1 MKRIFLSVGAAG
13 ALVTALVADEL
24 VARVEVRDGAP
35 RLVVNGEV
43 TPPRMFWGRSN
54 GKRTPL
60 SAAWTRHEWKL
71 TPHAPVE
78 KGVFV
83 FRTEE
88 KPGRFEVRDL
98 KVTAGGAT
106 RDVSVAAQRATKDK
120 VLGALRSEAIPLA
133 AETTYVVS
141 FDVRGEGVAWFR
153 CGLEQ
158 LEDSVYHYHAQEVPW
173 DDGEL
178 TSLVAESRQA
188 LAAGCR
194 FVTFFT
200 ANCWHEGKDDWGP
213 YDAQFRQLRAIDPK
227 ILLIPRV
234 TVNAPA
240 WWLRR
245 HPECAM
251 VYEGGVTGSYAS
263 VSSRLYRREAN
274 AYLGRLVR
282 YLTATYPENFAGIH
296 FSGQNTAE
304 WFYKDSSFKLFGYDV
319 GTRDAFRRYLAD
331 LGEADAER
339 AEVPTPEERH
349 RLKDAPQ
356 RFIDPVARRRI
367 LQFQR
372 FLQLEMADTVGELAA
387 TCRTASDGKKLV
399 LAFYGYHWE
408 LAGYGLTPGNSGHYG
423 VMRLL
428 EKWGGNLDA
437 LSGPVSYSG
446 REPIGFAGV
455 MSPAETLLRRGILW
469 FDEDDL
475 RVHAVDNRRDQAP
488 FGLSADLADDR
499 RAMTRTVGMEAARG
513 LGGWWMDLFGSG
525 WYSNDGTWQIAR
537 ELHDF
542 ERRMLARSVRV
553 PEVAA
558 LSDEES
564 ILNLERM
571 RGGSVPSA
579 GALAVARTSLAKAGV
594 SFGQYVLEDALAKP
608 LGAKVELHLSTW
620 KPRDVAALVRQVRA
634 RPDVTR
640 LWCWAPPAEATG
652 FALRRIDGTRAM
664 VRATPA
670 GRAAGLDESWAV
682 SPQKPI
688 APLYAAADAATD
700 EVWATWPD
708 GSAAIAVRR
717 NPGGNGYSVFCGIP
731 WLNARLVAAVC
742 RLGGAHAYLPFG
754 RVGKAVVW
762 AGNGFLTV
770 QSHER
775 ATFTV
780 DTGFAGGVSD
790 ALTGERLSAG
800 PQVELTFAAGD
811 VRILEDASRRG
822 TGILPVRC
830 CAETN
835 CPVERARCPFS
846 HENAGDIVVA
856 ERGRAPEA
864 TIVIRAAA
872 SESERFAAEELR
884 DFAEKVTGVR
894 LPIVTDEGPLPAK
907 AVLLGAT
914 RHTEATLGFSPD
926 LSGLGEDGFRLKA
939 AAPHLL
945 VLGSPVRGVLYGV
958 YELLEKYAG
967 CRWYASWCT
976 VTPRLDAIRVP
987 GKLDDAQVPAF
998 PCREPHWWDMF
1009 KSDFAAR
1016 CRANG
1021 PSNRPQ
1027 ARHGGNTWRF
1037 GGGLG
1042 NCHTLQ
1048 RLISAA
1054 EYGKDH
1060 PEYFALH
1067 GGVRRN
1073 DPRGNEDFAVQPCLT
1088 HPDVLRIV
1096 TSNVLARIR
1105 RDPSAKFYGISQN
1118 DNQLY
1123 CECAR
1128 CAAVDREEGSHAGT
1142 VVRFVNA
1149 VADAVAREFP
1159 DKYIETLAYNYSRVP
1174 PKKTRLRPN
1183 VIPCFCSI
1191 ECEFSRP
1198 MTESACPENRQLL
1211 RDILGWERQTD
1222 QLYVW
1227 DYVTDFA
1234 HYPHLFPNVYA
1245 LQENIR
1251 FFRDH
1256 HVKTLFEQGACQG
1269 RHAGFAELKA
1279 WLIAKWMWN
1288 PELPVKPLLDDFF
1301 AGYYGAG
1308 APCVREVFEK
1318 AHARQLAAAA
1328 QGEFLKIYQN
1338 VTKSALDDA
1347 FLDEAAALMAR
1358 ADAAT
1363 KDDAVRNYNVRMTAF
1378 GVDYMRIER
1387 WRRGSLK
1394 LVDFADASEARKVWP
1409 QFRDLVR
1416 LQLAR
1421 MDEAKDI
1428 RLSSGAV
1435 TGAHTKTRD
1444 AWLAI
1449 ANDTPDG
1456 AAYFAAR
1463 GGLVEDGHLAVS
1475 KPGFWA
1481 NRVKDPLADD
1491 GSAVEITDVHYGWCV
1506 TFGFDKVAFR
1516 PGRTYRLAARL
1527 RVVKAKDARPK
1538 DQAFSLGVYDN
1549 DLKKGRVGTSRR
1561 IEEVAGDGYAWYD
1574 LGEWTPGPSADRQY
1588 FWAASGHFD
1597 KSLRKRGSATVY
1609 LDAIRFSE
1617 N

>member
-1 MKRIFLSVGAAG
+1 MIRYFLSVGFVGLASLPLAAG
-13 ALVTALVADEL
+13 EL
-24 VARVEVRDGAP
+24 VVRVERRDGAP

-43 TPPRMFWGRSN
+43 TQPRMFWGRSN

-60 SAAWTRHEWKL
+60 SGEWTHFAWKL
-71 TPHAPVE
+71 TPHAPIE

-88 KPGRFEVRDL
+88 KPGRLEVRDL
-98 KVTAGGAT
+98 KVVADGAS
-106 RDVSVAAQRATKDK
+106 RDVRVPTRPEAKDK
-120 VLGALRSEAIPLA
+120 VPAALRSEAIPFA
-133 AETTYVVS
+133 AETTYTVS
-141 FDVRGEGVAWFR
+141 FDVRGEGVGWFR

-200 ANCWHEGKDDWGP
+200 ANCWREGKDDWGP

-227 ILLIPRV
+227 IRLIPRV
-234 TVNAPA
+234 TANAPA

-263 VSSRLYRREAN
+263 VSSRLYRQEAN

-304 WFYKDSSFKLFGYDV
+304 WFYKDSSLKLFGYDV

-331 LGEADAER
+331 LGEVDAAS

-356 RFIDPVARRRI
+356 RFIDPAERRRI

-387 TCRTASDGKKLV
+387 TCRAASDGKKLV

-446 REPIGFAGV
+446 RTPIGFAGV
-455 MSPAETLLRRGILW
+455 MSPAETILRHGILW
-469 FDEDDL
+469 LDEDDL

-488 FGLSADLADDR
+488 FGLSSDLADDR
-499 RAMTRTVGMEAARG
+499 RAMTRTVGMETARG

-525 WYSNDGTWQIAR
+525 WYSNDGTWRIAR

-542 ERRMLARSVRV
+542 ERRMMTRPERS

-558 LSDEES
+558 LCDEES

-571 RGGSVPSA
+571 RGGSVPSS
-579 GALAVARTSLAKAGV
+579 GCLAVARTSLAKAGV

-608 LGAKVELHLSTW
+608 LDAKVELHLSTW
-620 KPRDVAALVRQVRA
+620 KPRDVAALVRQVRT

-640 LWCWAPPAEATG
+640 LWCWAPPTEATG
-652 FALRRIDGTRAM
+652 FALRRIDGTRAE
-664 VRATPA
+664 VRATAA
-670 GRAAGLDESWAV
+670 GRAAGLDESWTV

-688 APLYAAADAATD
+688 APLFAAADAATD
-700 EVWATWPD
+700 EIWATWPD

-717 NPGGNGYSVFCGIP
+717 NPGGKGYSVFCGIP

-790 ALTGERLSAG
+790 ALTGERLSIG
-800 PQVELTFAAGD
+800 PQVELAFEAGD
-811 VRILEDASRRG
+811 VRILEDASRKAAYG
-822 TGILPVRC
+822 T
-830 CAETN
+830 CAAKRRE
-835 CPVERARCPFS
+835 
-846 HENAGDIVVA
+846 IIVA

-872 SESERFAAEELR
+872 SESERSAAEELR
-884 DFAEKVTGVR
+884 DYTEKVTGVR

-907 AVLLGAT
+907 AILLGAT
-914 RHTEATLGFSPD
+914 CHTETALGFRPD
-926 LSGLGEDGFRLKA
+926 LSGLGEDGFRLKC

-945 VLGSPVRGVLYGV
+945 VLGSPVRGTLYGV
-958 YELLEKYAG
+958 YELLERYAG

-976 VTPRLDAIRVP
+976 VTPRLGAFRVP
-987 GKLDDAQVPAF
+987 GDLDDAQVPAF

-1027 ARHGGNTWRF
+1027 PRHGGNTWRF

-1042 NCHTLQ
+1042 NCHTMQ

-1054 EYGKDH
+1054 DYGKDH

-1073 DPRGNEDFAVQPCLT
+1073 DPRDNEDFSVQPCLT

-1123 CECAR
+1123 CECER

-1159 DKYIETLAYNYSRVP
+1159 DKFIETLAYQYSRVP

-1211 RDILGWERQTD
+1211 TDILGWERQTD

-1245 LQENIR
+1245 LQDNIR

-1308 APCVREVFEK
+1308 APYVREVFEK

-1328 QGEFLKIYQN
+1328 RGEFLKIYQN
-1338 VTKSALDDA
+1338 VTRSALDDA
-1347 FLDEAAALMAR
+1347 FLGEAAALMSR
-1358 ADAAT
+1358 AETAT

-1387 WRRGSLK
+1387 WRRGNLR
-1394 LVDFADASEARKVWP
+1394 LVDFTDGTEARKAWP
-1409 QFRDLVR
+1409 QLQALVR

-1421 MDEAKDI
+1421 MDEARDI

-1435 TGAHTKTRD
+1435 TGAHTATRD
-1444 AWLAI
+1444 AWLKI

-1456 AAYFAAR
+1456 AAFFAAR

-1475 KPGFWA
+1475 KPGLWA
-1481 NRVKDPLADD
+1481 NRVKDPLAAD
-1491 GSAVEITDVHYGWCV
+1491 GSAIEITDVHYGWCV

-1516 PGRTYRLAARL
+1516 PGRTYRLSARL

-1549 DLKKGRVGTSRR
+1549 DLKKGHVGTSRR
-1561 IEEVAGDGYAWYD
+1561 VEEVTDDGYVWYN
-1574 LGEWTPGPSADRQY
+1574 LGEWTPGSSADRQY
-1588 FWAASGHFD
+1588 FWAASGRFD
-1597 KSLRKRGSATVY
+1597 KSLHERGPATVY

-1617 N
+1617 EQPVDQGASTVLKYQQPSFQ